1 MYDRCPPLSDVTSV
15 SRSCDVTT
23 YLRVALFDRLQPAV
37 EVCLHL
43 SDVMTYLRV
52 ALFDRLQTAVEVCLH
67 LSDGSDAKQTL
78 ELARLTCLRVENRAQ
93 RRDFILKLIACD
105 VTLLQ

>member
-23 YLRVALFDRLQPAV
+23 YLRVALFDRLQTAV
-37 EVCLHL
+37 KVCLHL
-43 SDVMTYLRV
+43 SD
-52 ALFDRLQTAVEVCLH
+52 
-67 LSDGSDAKQTL
+67 SSDAKQTL

-93 RRDFILKLIACD
+93 RRDFLLKLIAFD